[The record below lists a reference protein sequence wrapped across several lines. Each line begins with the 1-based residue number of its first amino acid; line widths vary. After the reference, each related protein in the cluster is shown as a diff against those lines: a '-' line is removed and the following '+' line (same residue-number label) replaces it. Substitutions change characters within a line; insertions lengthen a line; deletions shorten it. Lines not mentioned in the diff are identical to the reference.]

1 MKYEFGL
8 TNYFLHELGN
18 NLSSDN
24 SLFENENK
32 MFDSNIN
39 EEDRINI
46 EINKIKNISDKYNKC
61 LDNNKDNIKDI
72 IVCIDLLLG
81 IEVSFKSNFINISM
95 DILEDDRLSKIYDI
109 ETDSYEDT
117 IKESDKILKIVIKEY
132 LDRIVHC

>member
-1 MKYEFGL
+1 
-8 TNYFLHELGN
+8 
-18 NLSSDN
+18 
-24 SLFENENK
+24 
-32 MFDSNIN
+32 MFDSNMN

-46 EINKIKNISDKYNKC
+46 EINKIKNISDKYNKY
-61 LDNNKDNIKDI
+61 LDNNKDNIKDM
-72 IVCIDLLLG
+72 IVCIDLLLS

-117 IKESDKILKIVIKEY
+117 IKESDKILKKVIKEY